1 MLERW
6 RPGAWWKLPR
16 GMCRQRAGCNPGTAK
31 ADGQRAWWKL
41 PRGSWRVLRVLRV
54 LRVWSLANGRLECLN
69 KRGLCAGKG
78 QAAMLERWRPGAWCA
93 ARDVQAKGRLQPWNS
108 KGWRPEGLVAAAARD
123 VQAKGRLQP
132 WNSKG
137 WRPEGLVAAAARKQ
151 CSSWRWKLPR
161 GSWRVLR
168 VLSVWSLANGRLEC
182 PNKRGLCAGK
192 GQAAML
198 ERWRPRAWWKLPRG
212 MCRKRAGCKPGTAK
226 ADGQRAWW
234 KLPRGSWRVLRVLRV
249 LSVWSLANGRLECPN
264 KRGLCAGKGQAAT
277 LEQQRLTARGLGGS
291 CREGCAGKGQA
302 AALEQQR
309 LPARGLGG
317 SCREEAVQQ
326 LEVEAAAREL
336 EGFKGF
342 KGFKRLKPGKRQ
354 AWMP

>member
-31 ADGQRAWWKL
+31 ADGQRASWKL
-41 PRGSWRVLRVLRV
+41 PRGSWRVLRVLS
-54 LRVWSLANGRLECLN
+54 VWSLANGRLECPN

-108 KGWRPEGLVAAAARD
+108 KGWRPEGFL
-123 VQAKGRLQP
+123 
-132 WNSKG
+132 
-137 WRPEGLVAAAARKQ
+137 EAAARKQ
-151 CSSWRWKLPR
+151 RSSWRVV
-161 GSWRVLR
+161 RVLR
-168 VLSVWSLANGRLEC
+168 
-182 PNKRGLCAGK
+182 
-192 GQAAML
+192 L

-234 KLPRGSWRVLRVLRV
+234 KLPRGSWRVLRV

-302 AALEQQR
+302 ATLEQQR

-342 KGFKRLKPGKRQ
+342 KRLKPGKRQ